1 MAGVGGMMKFIR
13 LYTGDDG
20 ETHCEERDVAET
32 PELPG
37 PQNATRVSFN
47 IAQPGRFSDWHPAP
61 RRQYVITLSG
71 EAEIGLKDGSTYRLK
86 PGDVNLAED
95 TTGGGH
101 TTRVVSD
108 VPRITVQIPL
118 AD

>member
-1 MAGVGGMMKFIR
+1 MKFIR

-20 ETHCEERDVAET
+20 ETHCEERDVAELAD
-32 PELPG
+32 LPS
-37 PQNATRVSFN
+37 PQNATRASFHSS
-47 IAQPGRFSDWHPAP
+47 AAGHFSDWHPAP
-61 RRQYVITLSG
+61 RRQYVITLTG
-71 EAEIGLKDGSTYRLK
+71 EGEIGLKDGTLIRLK
-86 PGDVNLAED
+86 PGDVNLAAD

-101 TTRVVSD
+101 TTRVVSN

>member
-1 MAGVGGMMKFIR
+1 MKFIR

-20 ETHCEERDVAET
+20 ETHIEERDVT
-32 PELPG
+32 GLPDLPG
-37 PQNATRVSFN
+37 PQNAARASFN
-47 IAQPGRFSDWHPAP
+47 SSPPGHFSDWHPAP
-61 RRQYVITLSG
+61 RRQYVITLAG
-71 EAEIGLKDGSTYRLK
+71 EGEIGLKDGTTYRLK
-86 PGDVNLAED
+86 AGDVNLAED

>member
-1 MAGVGGMMKFIR
+1 MKFIR

-20 ETHCEERDVAET
+20 ETHCEERDASEI
-32 PELPG
+32 PEFAS
-37 PQNATRVSFN
+37 PQNASRISFQVS
-47 IAQPGRFSDWHPAP
+47 APGRFSDWHPAP

-71 EAEIGLKDGSTYRLK
+71 EAEIGLKDGSTYRLL

-108 VPRITVQIPL
+108 VPRITAQVPL